1 MKQSS
6 ICRLKWYCLCCFHP
20 SWAKP
25 KKNLAINNF
34 GLVLTRALAYA
45 RETLHQNI
53 VQRNVKVT
61 EVHLSAIIERIGEAK
76 FQEIISKME

>member
-1 MKQSS
+1 
-6 ICRLKWYCLCCFHP
+6 
-20 SWAKP
+20 
-25 KKNLAINNF
+25 
-34 GLVLTRALAYA
+34 
-45 RETLHQNI
+45 